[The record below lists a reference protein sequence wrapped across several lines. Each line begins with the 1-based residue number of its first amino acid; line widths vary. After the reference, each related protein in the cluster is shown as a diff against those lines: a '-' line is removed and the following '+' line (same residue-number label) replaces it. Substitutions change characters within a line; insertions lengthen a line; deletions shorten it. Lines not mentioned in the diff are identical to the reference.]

1 MSFEIKLT
9 AGAGTDIQE
18 ARNWYENQRSGLGE
32 EFILSVE
39 ACLNR
44 IKRNPLHFQQ
54 IRDNFRAGI
63 VNRFPFRIIFFLDEN
78 SIVVNGVIHMKRN
91 PVIWTKK

>member
-9 AGAGTDIQE
+9 AGAGQDIQE
-18 ARNWYENQRSGLGE
+18 AKNWCENKRSGLGE
-32 EFILSVE
+32 EFILSLE

-54 IRDNFRAGI
+54 IRAGYKAGI
-63 VNRFPFRIIFFLDEN
+63 VNRFPFRIIFFIDKK

-91 PVIWTKK
+91 PEIWTKK